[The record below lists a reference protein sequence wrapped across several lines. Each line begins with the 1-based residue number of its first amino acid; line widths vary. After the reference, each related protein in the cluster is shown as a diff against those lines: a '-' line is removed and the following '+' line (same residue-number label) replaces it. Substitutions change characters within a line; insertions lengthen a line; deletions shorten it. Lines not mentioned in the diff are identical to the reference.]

1 MRTLSAASLFF
12 MLLLSNLPMTGSLSA
27 AHANTFLL
35 GPGDVLEISVWKDQ
49 DLSRQVIVQPDGF
62 ISFPLIGQVVAAGR
76 TIPQVQ
82 AEISKRLQEFIA
94 TPTVTVLPLKIESY
108 KIYVVG
114 KVNKPGMFVVLP
126 PINVMQALSMAGG
139 MTPFAKLGSISI
151 LRNGPNGHQERLKF
165 DYKAVAKGK
174 GLEQNIE
181 LMSGDVVVVP

>member
-1 MRTLSAASLFF
+1 MRTIPATFLFLTLFAASL
-12 MLLLSNLPMTGSLSA
+12 LVAGNPTA
-27 AHANTFLL
+27 AQAKAFLL

-49 DLSRQVIVQPDGF
+49 DLTRQVIVQPDGF
-62 ISFPLIGQVVAAGR
+62 VSFPLIGQVMAAGR

-94 TPTVTVLPLKIESY
+94 SPTVTVLPLKIESY

-126 PINVMQALSMAGG
+126 TVNVMQALSMAGG
-139 MTPFAKLGSISI
+139 TTPFAKLGSISI
-151 LRNGPNGHQERLKF
+151 LRNGPDGRQERLKF

-174 GLEQNIE
+174 NLKQNIE